1 MAKGKHEADGNM
13 AFLERLQKG
22 GGGDFLKELA
32 EAVLDRLMP
41 LDFEGLSGAGRCECS
56 DGRTTHR
63 NGYREPELETRLGT
77 AS

>member
-1 MAKGKHEADGNM
+1 MSMKGQRKTRGRREHGIFGALAE
-13 AFLERLQKG
+13 G

-41 LDFEGLSGAGRCECS
+41 LDFEGLIGAGRCERS

-63 NGYREPELETRLGT
+63 NAYR
-77 AS
+77 A